1 MGEGVDFRSPN
12 GRIISPHGVYGS
24 GDVGVYSTRSELEG
38 RRHTGRENVLYHILL
53 NSKNMR
59 ILIGYPYGDSK
70 ISCVIS
76 ISYNTKKWLII
87 MQSGSIY

>member
-1 MGEGVDFRSPN
+1 MG
-12 GRIISPHGVYGS
+12 
-24 GDVGVYSTRSELEG
+24 STEVVMLGSELEG

-59 ILIGYPYGDSK
+59 IFIGYPYGDSK

-76 ISYNTKKWLII
+76 IIYNTKKWLII